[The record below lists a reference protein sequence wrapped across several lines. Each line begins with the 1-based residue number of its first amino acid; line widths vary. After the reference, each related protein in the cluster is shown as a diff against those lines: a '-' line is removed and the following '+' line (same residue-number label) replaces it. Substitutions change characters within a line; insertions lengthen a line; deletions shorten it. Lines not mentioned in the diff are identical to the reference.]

1 MRLLWLRKFLKSSQ
15 NSAFGNSRYQSNE
28 IVGNLDEMD
37 EEEDEIWGYKSI
49 KRVKRN
55 ECQRAKPPSKDE
67 SSQTS
72 TSSNKVNIV
81 IKF

>member
-1 MRLLWLRKFLKSSQ
+1 
-15 NSAFGNSRYQSNE
+15 
-28 IVGNLDEMD
+28 MD
-37 EEEDEIWGYKSI
+37 EEEDEIWDYKSI